1 MHWLKTC
8 ECFALPHWPL
18 LLQTVLKRLSCLFLM
33 LFALWWTD
41 HVLLFSY
48 SFLSRGIRTELC
60 RPFPPHGLLLHQQV
74 KSPYHHYC
82 KLLDIHISAVSF
94 KAHIYCFCFCYLKTI
109 ITKLKKEELLTQLQ
123 SRVNQNTQSLQF
135 VLWLPRGLLVA
146 GYVWNTSSRWHLCQ
160 TPKPPLLIW
169 RSSSC
174 SLSPPWNTE
183 LLTLHLTRKLKSST
197 ACIHN
202 LLAVHNM
209 GKMLMH
215 CWLFRY
221 VLTYLLPAL
230 HGGRTTNVLL
240 KHSSQDILDIE
251 VRKHSWCLELLH
263 YYWIIC
269 IMFVSQTKS
278 CSFSP
283 MNKFT

>member
-1 MHWLKTC
+1 MFRIASLAFAAENRFKKTELSFSNAFC
-8 ECFALPHWPL
+8 PL
-18 LLQTVLKRLSCLFLM
+18 M
-33 LFALWWTD
+33 GWTD
-41 HVLLFSY
+41 HVFLFSY

-123 SRVNQNTQSLQF
+123 SAKTHNRSSLSSGF
-135 VLWLPRGLLVA
+135 PVVSLWLDMFETPHLGGIFVRLP
-146 GYVWNTSSRWHLCQ
+146 NHLCWL
-160 TPKPPLLIW
+160 LLIW
-169 RSSSC
+169 RSSSS

-197 ACIHN
+197 ARIHN

>member
-160 TPKPPLLIW
+160 TPKPPLLASFDMEKQQLQSEPALKRW
-169 RSSSC
+169 APNSASDEEAQKFHSLYSQSASSS
-174 SLSPPWNTE
+174 
-183 LLTLHLTRKLKSST
+183 
-197 ACIHN
+197 
-202 LLAVHNM
+202 
-209 GKMLMH
+209 
-215 CWLFRY
+215 
-221 VLTYLLPAL
+221 
-230 HGGRTTNVLL
+230 
-240 KHSSQDILDIE
+240 
-251 VRKHSWCLELLH
+251 
-263 YYWIIC
+263 
-269 IMFVSQTKS
+269 
-278 CSFSP
+278 
-283 MNKFT
+283 